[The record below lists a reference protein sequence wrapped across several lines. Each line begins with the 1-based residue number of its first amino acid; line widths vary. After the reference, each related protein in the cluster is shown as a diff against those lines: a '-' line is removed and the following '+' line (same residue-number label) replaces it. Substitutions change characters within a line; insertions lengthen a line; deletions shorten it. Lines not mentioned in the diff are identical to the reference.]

1 MSKDYV
7 MLQKEDVRILV
18 YDDTPV
24 GDYRVMKVN
33 IVVGA
38 QDITLTRSEF
48 HRLIKLSNL
57 VMEAERSTV

>member
-7 MLQKEDVRILV
+7 MLQKGDIRILV
-18 YDDTPV
+18 YDDTPI
-24 GDYRVMKVN
+24 GDFREMKVN

-38 QDITLTRSEF
+38 QDITLSRPEF
-48 HRLIKLSNL
+48 HKLIKLAGL